1 MLRRSTKTGP
11 SSGGA
16 SPKQNVLLAII
27 ISPKHPSLPVIPPSF
42 LFLLSRWKIQGRSP
56 CSIKNS
62 RVRLYLVC
70 SSHPPSLCDVEMKS
84 VSEN

>member
-27 ISPKHPSLPVIPPSF
+27 ISPKHPSLPMIPP
-42 LFLLSRWKIQGRSP
+42 LLSF
-56 CSIKNS
+56 
-62 RVRLYLVC
+62 
-70 SSHPPSLCDVEMKS
+70 S
-84 VSEN
+84 VVPLEDTREIPMLHHE